1 MRTLA
6 CALLLTLI
14 ATVAIAQDDALPTYE
29 LKQQWAKGFVYTAE
43 ETETVD
49 STITFFAKQRDGS
62 EARLAG
68 GVTDKHTRTVTT
80 TPVTFDE
87 TGATKLEI
95 SVPRHTMLR
104 TESPPGEAAAK
115 VVINGRGAFNEA
127 GWTEEWKESYWKRT
141 PTKPGN
147 SAAGPF
153 PEEFKKAMLIRR
165 HTRQHFLLPGEPA
178 SVGSTWKPKLDH
190 LLEQYQRFTRGDE
203 APKVEVECKL
213 ESVNDGRAVLALT
226 WKVEG
231 LKPVKSDTGSFWKD
245 DTKIKI
251 EGTAKLTLHIAEQFV
266 EKYESETTAKLEG
279 SLWDSGEWL
288 RAEATLKFSTTS
300 ATTRAAKVE

>member
-6 CALLLTLI
+6 CAFVAALLT
-14 ATVAIAQDDALPTYE
+14 TVAVAQEDTTPTHD
-29 LKQQWAKGFVYTAE
+29 LKQRWVKDFVYTAE

-49 STITFFAKQRDGS
+49 STIVFFSKQRDGS
-62 EARLAG
+62 EARQAG

-80 TPVTFDE
+80 TPVAFDE
-87 TGATKLEI
+87 TGATKLEV
-95 SVPRHTMLR
+95 SVPRHTLLR
-104 TESPPGEAAAK
+104 TESPPGEAAAR
-115 VVINGRGAFNEA
+115 VVVNGRGVLNEA
-127 GWTEEWKESYWKRT
+127 AWTEEWKESYWKRT

-147 SAAGPF
+147 SAAGQF

-165 HTRQHFLLPGEPA
+165 HTRHHFLLPDDA
-178 SVGSTWKPKLDH
+178 VSVGATWKPKLDH
-190 LLEQYQRFTRGDE
+190 LLEQYQRVTRGDE

-213 ESVNDGRAVLALT
+213 ESVEDGRAVLALT

-231 LKPVKSDTGSFWKD
+231 VKPVKSDTGSFWKD

-251 EGTAKLTLHIAEQFV
+251 EGTAKLTLHMAEQFV
-266 EKYESETTAKLEG
+266 EKYESETTAKLDG
-279 SLWDSGEWL
+279 SLWNSGEWL

-300 ATTRAAKVE
+300 ATTKAAKAD